1 MNYVTLLLK
10 KNAKRF
16 LNILPVILVLSFISL
31 LYYGNSNSLKFET
44 NHVKENIA
52 ITKDLVEDYQIILKR
67 FKPDTEIY
75 NDYLLFLKDGEER
88 LELLETR
95 LTAITKKDAQTYYSV
110 SEKLEKRDYDDMSK
124 NLTYEDPDSLAYSK
138 LSLEYYRYM
147 QDHDFAID
155 DRWSGIQGFSFMAFI
170 IDNYMPIMLAILLI
184 FFLSNLYCA
193 SNIDR
198 MDIHKLLPMSRGKRQ
213 LSRLLSSLI
222 IGIATLLGLSLFC
235 ILLGGIF
242 HAFGNFEIPILTYT
256 LEGASSLVSFA
267 SLLLPFLVL
276 TILSILLII
285 NIIAFFSTFLKR
297 NIVCLLFSLAV
308 ILGGMWVTTNIVPLA
323 KITHILPT
331 TYFDALEVISGEM
344 MFTLGN
350 ANINFI
356 NGVIV
361 LTISN
366 LVLMAAYYFFSDF
379 SWKKKKKEK
388 VMVVSNDS
396 KETYHNDKATKAT
409 WGYIKFTSKRVLCRK
424 SNIVMILLTVVVA
437 VVFLLMNMG
446 NQSKLEETIK
456 GQIINNE
463 KYIQEVQ
470 KEQSEYKKGSAEYI
484 NYGNLIKDSKN
495 DNEDY
500 KKVLSSIE
508 KEDWETV
515 YTLYPKILEKQI
527 TDLKHNESENIDGIQ
542 FFQQQIAYFE
552 YLQEHDLAYENI
564 DFPIYGLSFTTSL
577 TKIILPIILTICCI
591 YLLAQFFTL
600 DYVKGLDIS
609 VLYPLQSKKTFLTK
623 LMLGIV
629 FTVVMYSVLLLSI
642 LLITTLF
649 TGNAGLQQPFMLQ
662 NSEGVWQAVSMISMF
677 KKWFFLGVLFT
688 INLSIFVYIL
698 SFLIREDMFVLITAL
713 LVILGFVYLP
723 KLVRGIA
730 QYAHLFPTTYMD
742 SVNVADG
749 FLAQQYGNTS
759 ISISTGISVL
769 LVSIVVQ
776 FIICIVLNNAYELRK
791 IRKR

>member
-1 MNYVTLLLK
+1 M
-10 KNAKRF
+10 
-16 LNILPVILVLSFISL
+16 
-31 LYYGNSNSLKFET
+31 
-44 NHVKENIA
+44 
-52 ITKDLVEDYQIILKR
+52 
-67 FKPDTEIY
+67 
-75 NDYLLFLKDGEER
+75 
-88 LELLETR
+88 
-95 LTAITKKDAQTYYSV
+95 
-110 SEKLEKRDYDDMSK
+110 
-124 NLTYEDPDSLAYSK
+124 
-138 LSLEYYRYM
+138 
-147 QDHDFAID
+147 
-155 DRWSGIQGFSFMAFI
+155 
-170 IDNYMPIMLAILLI
+170 
-184 FFLSNLYCA
+184 
-193 SNIDR
+193 
-198 MDIHKLLPMSRGKRQ
+198 
-213 LSRLLSSLI
+213 
-222 IGIATLLGLSLFC
+222 
-235 ILLGGIF
+235 
-242 HAFGNFEIPILTYT
+242 
-256 LEGASSLVSFA
+256 
-267 SLLLPFLVL
+267 
-276 TILSILLII
+276 
-285 NIIAFFSTFLKR
+285 
-297 NIVCLLFSLAV
+297 
-308 ILGGMWVTTNIVPLA
+308 
-323 KITHILPT
+323 
-331 TYFDALEVISGEM
+331 
-344 MFTLGN
+344 
-350 ANINFI
+350 
-356 NGVIV
+356 
-361 LTISN
+361 
-366 LVLMAAYYFFSDF
+366 
-379 SWKKKKKEK
+379 
-388 VMVVSNDS
+388 
-396 KETYHNDKATKAT
+396 
-409 WGYIKFTSKRVLCRK
+409 
-424 SNIVMILLTVVVA
+424 
-437 VVFLLMNMG
+437 
-446 NQSKLEETIK
+446 
-456 GQIINNE
+456 
-463 KYIQEVQ
+463 
-470 KEQSEYKKGSAEYI
+470 
-484 NYGNLIKDSKN
+484 
-495 DNEDY
+495 
-500 KKVLSSIE
+500 
-508 KEDWETV
+508 
-515 YTLYPKILEKQI
+515 EKQI

-776 FIICIVLNNAYELRK
+776 FIICIILNNAYKLRK

>member
-1 MNYVTLLLK
+1 MNFFTFLIKKNGKKKLNIILLLLVIFFITFMYKGEINVAYTFENTENREQELAGIEQSIKGSEEWLDTYEKGSETYNLISKQLDILQKEK
-10 KNAKRF
+10 KYHEIR
-16 LNILPVILVLSFISL
+16 SQSL
-31 LYYGNSNSLKFET
+31 LDRDWKSYYEADAKLIDLGVEFNESVGHIDEEMNDVNRVNKKFALYMAENGSYFET
-44 NHVKENIA
+44 
-52 ITKDLVEDYQIILKR
+52 R
-67 FKPDTEIY
+67 FGSI
-75 NDYLLFLKDGEER
+75 
-88 LELLETR
+88 
-95 LTAITKKDAQTYYSV
+95 
-110 SEKLEKRDYDDMSK
+110 
-124 NLTYEDPDSLAYSK
+124 
-138 LSLEYYRYM
+138 
-147 QDHDFAID
+147 H
-155 DRWSGIQGFSFMAFI
+155 GFSFLVDMI
-170 IDNYMPIMLAILLI
+170 NNYFPLIFAILI
-184 FFLSNLYCA
+184 VFLASNLYC
-193 SNIDR
+193 SSYVDRIDV
-198 MDIHKLLPMSRGKRQ
+198 HKTLP
-213 LSRLLSSLI
+213 LSKFKKLGSKMLANVALGFGLFI
-222 IGIATLLGLSLFC
+222 FFATF
-235 ILLGGIF
+235 ILLYAGVIEGIGTI
-242 HAFGNFEIPILTYT
+242 HSPVLTYT
-256 LEGASSLVSFA
+256 LKGDDVYVSFMT
-267 SLLLPFLVL
+267 LLPQLALLGTLVVL
-276 TILSILLII
+276 FII
-285 NIIAFFSTFLKR
+285 NTVSVISTFLKR

-308 ILGGMWVTTNIVPLA
+308 ILGGMWVTTNIVPLYDVA
-323 KITHILPT
+323 HLFPT
-331 TYFDALEVISGEM
+331 TYFNSLQVISGEM

-366 LVLMAAYYFFSDF
+366 LVLMAAYYFFCDF
-379 SWKKKKKEK
+379 SWKKKEK
-388 VMVVSNDS
+388 VMVVSNES
-396 KETYHNDKATKAT
+396 KETYHNDKATKGI

-470 KEQSEYKKGSAEYI
+470 KEQSEHKKGSAEYI

-577 TKIILPIILTICCI
+577 TKLILPIILTICCI

-629 FTVVMYSVLLLSI
+629 FTVAMYSVLLLSI

-713 LVILGFVYLP
+713 LVILGFIYLP

-776 FIICIVLNNAYELRK
+776 FIICIILNNAYKLRK

>member
-124 NLTYEDPDSLAYSK
+124 NLTYEDSDSLAYSK

-344 MFTLGN
+344 MFTFGN

-446 NQSKLEETIK
+446 NQSILEETIK
-456 GQIINNE
+456 EQIVNNE

-470 KEQSEYKKGSAEYI
+470 KKQSANPEGSAEYI
-484 NYGNLIKDSKN
+484 DCENHIKDYQDDTEKRK
-495 DNEDY
+495 E
-500 KKVLSSIE
+500 VLSSIE

-515 YTLYPKILEKQI
+515 YTLYPKILERQI
-527 TDLKHNESENIDGIQ
+527 SMIEQSNGIDQGAQ
-542 FFQQQIAYFE
+542 YFQQQIAYFE
-552 YLQEHDLAYENI
+552 YLQEHDLAYENVE
-564 DFPIYGLSFTTSL
+564 FPIYGLSFTTSL

-609 VLYPLQSKKTFLTK
+609 VLYPLQSKKTFLMK
-623 LMLGIV
+623 LILGIV
-629 FTVVMYSVLLLSI
+629 FTVAMYSVLLLSI

-649 TGNAGLQQPFMLQ
+649 TGNAGLQQPFMIQ

-723 KLVRGIA
+723 KLVGGIA

>member
-124 NLTYEDPDSLAYSK
+124 NLTYEDSDSLAYSK

-344 MFTLGN
+344 MFTFGN

-396 KETYHNDKATKAT
+396 KETYHNDKATKGI

-424 SNIVMILLTVVVA
+424 SNTVMILLTVVVA

-446 NQSKLEETIK
+446 NQSILEETIK
-456 GQIINNE
+456 EQIVNNE

-470 KEQSEYKKGSAEYI
+470 KKQSANPEGSAEYI
-484 NYGNLIKDSKN
+484 DCENHIKDYQDDTEKRK
-495 DNEDY
+495 E
-500 KKVLSSIE
+500 VLSSIE

-515 YTLYPKILEKQI
+515 YTLYPKILERQI
-527 TDLKHNESENIDGIQ
+527 SMIEQSNGIDQGAQ
-542 FFQQQIAYFE
+542 YFQQQIAYFE
-552 YLQEHDLAYENI
+552 YLQEHDLAYENVE
-564 DFPIYGLSFTTSL
+564 FPIYGLSFTTSL

-609 VLYPLQSKKTFLTK
+609 VLYPLQSKKTFLMK
-623 LMLGIV
+623 LILGIV
-629 FTVVMYSVLLLSI
+629 FTVAMYSVLLLSI

-649 TGNAGLQQPFMLQ
+649 TGNAGLQQPFMIQ

-723 KLVRGIA
+723 KLVGGIA

>member
-1 MNYVTLLLK
+1 M
-10 KNAKRF
+10 
-16 LNILPVILVLSFISL
+16 
-31 LYYGNSNSLKFET
+31 
-44 NHVKENIA
+44 
-52 ITKDLVEDYQIILKR
+52 
-67 FKPDTEIY
+67 
-75 NDYLLFLKDGEER
+75 
-88 LELLETR
+88 
-95 LTAITKKDAQTYYSV
+95 
-110 SEKLEKRDYDDMSK
+110 
-124 NLTYEDPDSLAYSK
+124 
-138 LSLEYYRYM
+138 
-147 QDHDFAID
+147 
-155 DRWSGIQGFSFMAFI
+155 
-170 IDNYMPIMLAILLI
+170 
-184 FFLSNLYCA
+184 
-193 SNIDR
+193 
-198 MDIHKLLPMSRGKRQ
+198 
-213 LSRLLSSLI
+213 
-222 IGIATLLGLSLFC
+222 
-235 ILLGGIF
+235 
-242 HAFGNFEIPILTYT
+242 
-256 LEGASSLVSFA
+256 
-267 SLLLPFLVL
+267 
-276 TILSILLII
+276 
-285 NIIAFFSTFLKR
+285 
-297 NIVCLLFSLAV
+297 
-308 ILGGMWVTTNIVPLA
+308 
-323 KITHILPT
+323 KIT
-331 TYFDALEVISGEM
+331 
-344 MFTLGN
+344 
-350 ANINFI
+350 
-356 NGVIV
+356 
-361 LTISN
+361 
-366 LVLMAAYYFFSDF
+366 
-379 SWKKKKKEK
+379 
-388 VMVVSNDS
+388 
-396 KETYHNDKATKAT
+396 
-409 WGYIKFTSKRVLCRK
+409 
-424 SNIVMILLTVVVA
+424 
-437 VVFLLMNMG
+437 
-446 NQSKLEETIK
+446 
-456 GQIINNE
+456 
-463 KYIQEVQ
+463 
-470 KEQSEYKKGSAEYI
+470 
-484 NYGNLIKDSKN
+484 
-495 DNEDY
+495 

-527 TDLKHNESENIDGIQ
+527 TDLKYNESENIDGIQ

-629 FTVVMYSVLLLSI
+629 FTVAMYSVLLLSI

-723 KLVRGIA
+723 KLVGGIA

>member
-1 MNYVTLLLK
+1 MNFFTFLIKKNGKKKLNIILLLLVIFFITFMYKGEINVAYTFENTENREQELAGIEQSIKGSEEWLDTYEKGSETYNLISKQLDILQKEK
-10 KNAKRF
+10 KYHEIR
-16 LNILPVILVLSFISL
+16 SQSL
-31 LYYGNSNSLKFET
+31 LDRDWKSYYEADAKLIDLGVEFNESVGHIDEEMNDVNRVNKKFALYMAENGSYFET
-44 NHVKENIA
+44 
-52 ITKDLVEDYQIILKR
+52 R
-67 FKPDTEIY
+67 FGSI
-75 NDYLLFLKDGEER
+75 
-88 LELLETR
+88 
-95 LTAITKKDAQTYYSV
+95 
-110 SEKLEKRDYDDMSK
+110 
-124 NLTYEDPDSLAYSK
+124 
-138 LSLEYYRYM
+138 
-147 QDHDFAID
+147 H
-155 DRWSGIQGFSFMAFI
+155 GFSFLVDMI
-170 IDNYMPIMLAILLI
+170 NNYFPLIFAILI
-184 FFLSNLYCA
+184 VFLASNLYC
-193 SNIDR
+193 SSYVDRIDV
-198 MDIHKLLPMSRGKRQ
+198 HKTLP
-213 LSRLLSSLI
+213 LSKFKKLGSKMLANVALGFGLFI
-222 IGIATLLGLSLFC
+222 FFATF
-235 ILLGGIF
+235 ILLYAGVIEGIGTI
-242 HAFGNFEIPILTYT
+242 HSPVLTYT
-256 LEGASSLVSFA
+256 LKGDDVYVSFMT
-267 SLLLPFLVL
+267 LLPQLALLGTLVVL
-276 TILSILLII
+276 FII
-285 NIIAFFSTFLKR
+285 NTVSVISTFLKR

-308 ILGGMWVTTNIVPLA
+308 ILGGMWVTTNIVPLYDVA
-323 KITHILPT
+323 HLFPT
-331 TYFDALEVISGEM
+331 TYFNSLQVISGEM

-366 LVLMAAYYFFSDF
+366 LVLMAAYYFFCDF
-379 SWKKKKKEK
+379 SWKKKEK
-388 VMVVSNDS
+388 VMVVSNES
-396 KETYHNDKATKAT
+396 KETYHNDKATKGI

-470 KEQSEYKKGSAEYI
+470 KEQSEHKKGSAEYI

-515 YTLYPKILEKQI
+515 YTLYPKILERQI
-527 TDLKHNESENIDGIQ
+527 SMIEQSNGIDQGAQ
-542 FFQQQIAYFE
+542 YFQQQIAYFE
-552 YLQEHDLAYENI
+552 YLQEHDLAYENVE
-564 DFPIYGLSFTTSL
+564 FPIYGLSFTTSL

-629 FTVVMYSVLLLSI
+629 FTVAMYSVLLLSI

-723 KLVRGIA
+723 KLVGGIA

-759 ISISTGISVL
+759 ISISTGVSVL

-776 FIICIVLNNAYELRK
+776 FIICIVLNNAYKLRK

>member
-1 MNYVTLLLK
+1 MVVHIYK
-10 KNAKRF
+10 K
-16 LNILPVILVLSFISL
+16 
-31 LYYGNSNSLKFET
+31 
-44 NHVKENIA
+44 
-52 ITKDLVEDYQIILKR
+52 
-67 FKPDTEIY
+67 
-75 NDYLLFLKDGEER
+75 
-88 LELLETR
+88 
-95 LTAITKKDAQTYYSV
+95 QTYQT
-110 SEKLEKRDYDDMSK
+110 E
-124 NLTYEDPDSLAYSK
+124 
-138 LSLEYYRYM
+138 
-147 QDHDFAID
+147 
-155 DRWSGIQGFSFMAFI
+155 
-170 IDNYMPIMLAILLI
+170 
-184 FFLSNLYCA
+184 
-193 SNIDR
+193 
-198 MDIHKLLPMSRGKRQ
+198 
-213 LSRLLSSLI
+213 
-222 IGIATLLGLSLFC
+222 
-235 ILLGGIF
+235 
-242 HAFGNFEIPILTYT
+242 
-256 LEGASSLVSFA
+256 
-267 SLLLPFLVL
+267 
-276 TILSILLII
+276 
-285 NIIAFFSTFLKR
+285 
-297 NIVCLLFSLAV
+297 
-308 ILGGMWVTTNIVPLA
+308 
-323 KITHILPT
+323 
-331 TYFDALEVISGEM
+331 
-344 MFTLGN
+344 
-350 ANINFI
+350 
-356 NGVIV
+356 
-361 LTISN
+361 
-366 LVLMAAYYFFSDF
+366 
-379 SWKKKKKEK
+379 
-388 VMVVSNDS
+388 
-396 KETYHNDKATKAT
+396 KATKAT

-424 SNIVMILLTVVVA
+424 SNTVMILLTVVVA

-446 NQSKLEETIK
+446 NQSILEETIK
-456 GQIINNE
+456 EQIVNNE

-470 KEQSEYKKGSAEYI
+470 KKQSANPEGSAEYI
-484 NYGNLIKDSKN
+484 DCENHIKDYQDDTEKRK
-495 DNEDY
+495 E
-500 KKVLSSIE
+500 VLSSIE

-527 TDLKHNESENIDGIQ
+527 TDLKYNESENIDGIQ

-609 VLYPLQSKKTFLTK
+609 VLYPLQSKKTFLMK
-623 LMLGIV
+623 LILGIV
-629 FTVVMYSVLLLSI
+629 FTVAMYSVLLLSI

-723 KLVRGIA
+723 KLVGGIA

-759 ISISTGISVL
+759 ISISTGVSVL

-776 FIICIVLNNAYELRK
+776 FIICIVLNNAYKLRK